1 MHQLRR
7 SLTTRGAAFAG
18 CGVVLVA
25 AGVLLGQHD
34 VTRVGILLLALTV
47 IALVLVRRHGLTLD
61 VVRTATPSRVA
72 IDERAVVTVRIR
84 NIEPAPSPVVMA
96 EESIDYALGDRP
108 RFVLPSLRPG
118 DVQEVQYVVR
128 SHTRGVHRI
137 GPLGVRVRDPF
148 GLTLRTAAV
157 SGDAE
162 VVVLPKVVP
171 LPHGRSLGS
180 GIGSEGSIPHMVALH
195 GEDDQTVREYRDG
208 DDLRRIHWPATA
220 RTGELMV
227 RQEDRP
233 AKRRAVVVLDTRAV
247 GHAGSGRSS
256 SLEWCVTTAASVTAH
271 VVDAGYAVHLLTS
284 DPRAD
289 TGVHHDE
296 SLAEGLETLARVGL
310 GAEDSLRAVLHA
322 ANALTS
328 QGGLVVYVGGPVG
341 DDDARTLSALRQPGS
356 AGAAMVVD
364 PDAFGGRRKS
374 APAAGPGRV
383 EATLAVLQASGW
395 MSTPVDA
402 RTTPAL
408 AWAAVVGGQV
418 VGAR

>member
-1 MHQLRR
+1 VHQLRR
-7 SLTTRGAAFAG
+7 SLTTRGASFAG

-25 AGVLLGQHD
+25 AGILLGQHD

-47 IALVLVRRHGLTLD
+47 IALVLVRRHGLHLD

-118 DVQEVQYVVR
+118 DVQEVQYTVR

-162 VVVLPKVVP
+162 IVVLPKVVP
-171 LPHGRSLGS
+171 LPQGRSLGS

-247 GHAGSGRSS
+247 GHGGSGRSS
-256 SLEWCVTTAASVTAH
+256 SLEWCVTMAASVTAH
-271 VVDAGYAVHLLTS
+271 VVDAGYAVHLLTA

-296 SLAEGLETLARVGL
+296 ALQDALETLARVTL
-310 GAEDSLRAVLHA
+310 GTEDGLRAVLHA
-322 ANALTS
+322 ANTLTS

-364 PDAFGGRRKS
+364 PEAFAGRSRKGAGDS
-374 APAAGPGRV
+374 ARA
-383 EATLAVLQASGW
+383 EATLATLQSSGW
-395 MSTPVDA
+395 MTTPVDA